1 MLISALLHTCA
12 VYLKES
18 KESSHL
24 CLSILI
30 SISVYIHIDLYKV
43 LYTHMQIYNLYLYLC
58 MCAKSL

>member
-12 VYLKES
+12 VYFKES

-30 SISVYIHIDLYKV
+30 SISVYIHVDLYKV
-43 LYTHMQIYNLYLYLC
+43 LYTHIQIYNLYLYLC
-58 MCAKSL
+58 MCAKSP